1 MVQRVVILG
10 STGSIGT
17 QTLKIIEQFPDKFSV
32 CALATG
38 NNISLLEDQA
48 RHFKA
53 EVVAVHNENQAT
65 ELKRRLADTPIK
77 VLAGAQGL
85 SEVSAWGGAD
95 VVVVA
100 VVGFSGVIPT
110 LTAIRAGKKIA
121 LANKE
126 TLVAAGELIMAEA
139 RRYNTVIMPIDS
151 EHAAI
156 FQCLHAAKSGSEL
169 KQVILTASGGAFI
182 GKAMAELANV
192 TSKEALRHPN
202 WLMGPRITIDSAT
215 LMNKGFE
222 VIEAYHLFNLKKT
235 QIKAVIH
242 PESIVHSMVE
252 FVDGSIVAQLGLPD
266 MLLPIQYALSYPDR
280 WPNPYPR
287 FDWGKS
293 HTLHFLPVA
302 AGDYPCLDMA
312 FQALQV
318 GGTLPA
324 VLNGADEVAVHH
336 FLEDRISFLKIPA
349 LLAEVMS
356 RHKVKQHPSLDEIV
370 DADRWAREE
379 TEALI
384 KRSVNTGNL

>member
-1 MVQRVVILG
+1 MVQRVAILG

-17 QTLKIIEQFPDKFSV
+17 QTLKIVEQFRDKFSV

-38 NNISLLEDQA
+38 NNISLLEEQA
-48 RHFKA
+48 RIFKP
-53 EVVAVHNENQAT
+53 EVVSVNNEKQANV
-65 ELKRRLADTPIK
+65 LKRNLADLPIK
-77 VLAGAQGL
+77 VLAGADGL
-85 SEVSAWGGAD
+85 KELSAWPGAD

-110 LTAIRAGKKIA
+110 LTAIRSGKKVA

-139 RRYNTVIMPIDS
+139 RRHNTVIMPIDS

-156 FQCLHAAKSGSEL
+156 FQCLHAANRGGEL
-169 KQVILTASGGAFI
+169 KQVILTASGGPFI
-182 GKAMAELANV
+182 GKNRDELANV
-192 TSKEALRHPN
+192 TAKQALRHPN

-215 LMNKGFE
+215 MMNKGFE
-222 VIEAYHLFNLKKT
+222 VIEAYHLFDLNKT
-235 QIKAVIH
+235 QIQAVVH

-280 WPNPYPR
+280 WPNPFPR

-293 HTLHFLPVA
+293 HMLHFLPIVP
-302 AGDYPCLDMA
+302 GEFPCLDMA

-324 VLNGADEVAVHH
+324 VLNGADEIAVRH

-356 RHKVKQHPSLDEIV
+356 RHKVKQHPSLEEIV
-370 DADRWAREE
+370 DADRWSREE
-379 TEALI
+379 TETLI
-384 KRSVNTGNL
+384 NH